1 MRLSGL
7 TWTPKESGSNWW
19 NDRTRRQAAA
29 QSWSSAVVSSTTN
42 DDLSIE
48 RESSW
53 WGGVHTC
60 NRLIGRNGK
69 RRESV
74 NAENLERL
82 CLWLREMILV
92 VEHEIEDERTATA
105 IFSFCGL
112 SSLLLTPIFFI
123 YDSYCFILGPL
134 RAGLL
139 WPICIS
145 DAQWPSWIQK
155 LDRKPQLCR
164 IVVITS
170 FKLFRTILVNK
181 DEKINMPVQVLIKYI
196 PRKDNT
202 SQYLKKWEKKLI
214 YLLFFLFLF
223 FGWQITVI
231 YVAHGTKR
239 IKPKEA
245 ETMSLKFTVNR
256 KKDAQTTQQ

>member
-69 RRESV
+69 RRERV

-112 SSLLLTPIFFI
+112 SSFTFDSNLL
-123 YDSYCFILGPL
+123 
-134 RAGLL
+134 
-139 WPICIS
+139 
-145 DAQWPSWIQK
+145 
-155 LDRKPQLCR
+155 
-164 IVVITS
+164 
-170 FKLFRTILVNK
+170 
-181 DEKINMPVQVLIKYI
+181 YI
-196 PRKDNT
+196 RF
-202 SQYLKKWEKKLI
+202 
-214 YLLFFLFLF
+214 LLFYSWAFVGRAFRGPFLLVMLNAPLEF
-223 FGWQITVI
+223 
-231 YVAHGTKR
+231 R
-239 IKPKEA
+239 
-245 ETMSLKFTVNR
+245 N
-256 KKDAQTTQQ
+256 